1 MIYDILKLINVL
13 CKLSPE
19 RTEQA
24 ASASLLTPL
33 KDLIVHLQSKS
44 DISRSKKG
52 KLLKYMLQIV
62 QEFIVSSNLSRQLLN
77 GF

>member
-24 ASASLLTPL
+24 ASSSLLTPL
-33 KDLIVHLQSKS
+33 KDLILHLQTKS
-44 DISRSKKG
+44 EVSRSKKG
-52 KLLKYMLQIV
+52 KLLKYVLQIV
-62 QEFIVSSNLSRQLLN
+62 QDFIVSSHLTR
-77 GF
+77 